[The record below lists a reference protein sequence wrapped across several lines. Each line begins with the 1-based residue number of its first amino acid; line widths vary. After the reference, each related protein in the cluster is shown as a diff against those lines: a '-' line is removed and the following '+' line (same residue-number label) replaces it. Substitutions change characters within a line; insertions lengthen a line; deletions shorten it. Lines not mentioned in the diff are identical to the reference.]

1 MYLMYTCTRVQGYT
15 HTHRERERQTE
26 REIDLSASIST
37 SDKEV
42 PALTLPTVTFYT
54 MQREVLGHTGKA

>member
-1 MYLMYTCTRVQGYT
+1 VQGYT
-15 HTHRERERQTE
+15 HTQRERERERERQRE